1 MSSDYIKYKKY
12 KLKYLKLKESNQ
24 TGGMNNYCNLPKKS
38 KLFFGSG
45 GSKAIIALTKD
56 SAYKYFPLVIYPGT
70 TSTGIKKTNNH
81 NKYEIQV
88 IKLLTKNIVKPDLS
102 PHIIEYINNFK
113 CTKSIDNIFKDCPSY
128 EEHLLSKKKPKKKCL
143 LTYLNHPIL
152 LKSPMHVLQ
161 MEKAHD
167 TLENEIIKISK
178 EKWEK
183 IELFMNRLFFQT
195 FYTLEMIK
203 KIYPDYNH
211 NDLFIRNILTMNNNN
226 NDDND
231 YYRYNYK
238 KKVFDMP
245 VNGLFIKINDFGMN
259 DLTQELSNKYNF
271 NGKNL
276 KNPNRDYFSIIY
288 DVYNGGN
295 MGGKSLYK
303 LIKNKDKL
311 KMIDKYFNKFF
322 NIKIIKKIIDNNKK
336 NYLDWDWNKTYDEN
350 FCELVELKKLSDYIE
365 YFVDIYPKN
374 DSHNIIKEFGL

>member
-12 KLKYLKLKESNQ
+12 KLKYLELKKSNQ
-24 TGGMNNYCNLPKKS
+24 IGGVNNFCNLPKKS
-38 KLFFGSG
+38 KIMFSSF

-56 SAYKYFPLVIYPGT
+56 NAYKYFPLLIYPNT
-70 TSTGIKKTNNH
+70 TSSSIKKANNY
-81 NKYEIQV
+81 NKYEIHV
-88 IKLLTKNIVKPDLS
+88 IKLLTKNIVKPNLS

-113 CTKSIDNIFKDCPSY
+113 CAKSLNNIFKDCPSY
-128 EEHLLSKKKPKKKCL
+128 SKFLLSKKPFGSKCNL
-143 LTYLNHPIL
+143 IYNNYPIL
-152 LKSPMHVLQ
+152 LKDTMYVLQ

-178 EKWEK
+178 EKWKK

-203 KIYPDYNH
+203 KVYPNYSH
-211 NDLFIRNILTMNNNN
+211 NDLFIRNILTMNNN

-238 KKVFDMP
+238 KKVFDVP
-245 VNGLFIKINDFGMN
+245 SNGLFIKINDFGMN
-259 DLTQELSNKYNF
+259 ELTQELSDKYDLN
-271 NGKNL
+271 NKNL

-295 MGGKSLYK
+295 IGGKSLYT

-311 KMIDKYFNKFF
+311 KMVDKYFNKFF

-336 NYLDWDWNKTYDEN
+336 NHLDWDWNNTYDEK
-350 FCELVELKKLSDYIE
+350 FCELIGLKNFFDYID
-365 YFVDIYPKN
+365 YFMEIFPK
-374 DSHNIIKEFGL
+374 DKSHNIIKEFGL